1 MEATEAPLDLA
12 QRLTTA
18 AASLTEVKT
27 SDFMHKI
34 IVKATQ
40 ELLLQTAAWIAQK
53 EVDKLFAEV
62 DKHSTEVDS

>member
-1 MEATEAPLDLA
+1 MKVGDKVIEEAPLDLV

-27 SDFMHKI
+27 NDFMHKI
-34 IVKATQ
+34 IVEATQ

-53 EVDKLFAEV
+53 EVDKHFAEI
-62 DKHSTEVDS
+62 DS